1 MQTCRSYCSN
11 WVLAGNAF
19 MNPWVHL
26 QTVSQNY
33 RAVNLNST
41 LIAQMEINKIFE
53 KKGHE
58 FIDVVVGLFDRILVD
73 EACVMTIN
81 LTAIYK
87 LRGS

>member
-1 MQTCRSYCSN
+1 
-11 WVLAGNAF
+11 
-19 MNPWVHL
+19 
-26 QTVSQNY
+26 
-33 RAVNLNST
+33 
-41 LIAQMEINKIFE
+41 MEINDIYA

-58 FIDVVVGLFDRILVD
+58 FIEVLVGLFDQQD

>member
-1 MQTCRSYCSN
+1 MQTCRSY
-11 WVLAGNAF
+11 WAVLLGLSRQCFYESVGSLANCFAK
-19 MNPWVHL
+19 L
-26 QTVSQNY
+26 Q
-33 RAVNLNST
+33 AVNLNST

-58 FIDVVVGLFDRILVD
+58 FIDVVVGLFDQHD